1 MTAANATFIGNGAA
15 ANDRSDEATLATMRN
30 PSHLDYP
37 AFLVNAPFSLSADVP
52 NNVWMEEIPEVD
64 RKIDRHHAMVQ
75 FLEVFSVLSAG
86 ALVYVLP
93 TPRTTGLQ
101 DLVYTANLGIVP
113 THLEDVNDV
122 VVSNFTSEPRRAE
135 TPVGVAFFE
144 SMGYRTTVCPWRFEG
159 EADLKHLRGNV
170 YVGGYGMRSQ
180 REAYDWFE
188 REYDMNVIK
197 LEMTIPYLYHL
208 DCSLFPITE
217 DATIVYAEAYRPE
230 EIAELEKHTHVIDV
244 SKKSAYAGICNSVR
258 SGKTIINSSCL
269 HNLKIGTDAY
279 DEEKFKIY
287 ELEKIAGSQGFE
299 LVLVNV
305 DEYFKSGALL
315 SCMVMHLNRSSYRIA
330 LM

>member
-1 MTAANATFIGNGAA
+1 MTAVNAALTRNGAES
-15 ANDRSDEATLATMRN
+15 NDEPGQVAPVTTKN
-30 PSHLDYP
+30 PSQLDYP

-64 RKIDRHHAMVQ
+64 RKIDRHRAMVQ

-113 THLEDVNDV
+113 THLPDVNDV

-159 EADLKHLRGNV
+159 EADLKHLRDNI
-170 YVGGYGMRSQ
+170 YVGGYGIRSQ

-188 REYDMNVIK
+188 RERARNWNG
-197 LEMTIPYLYHL
+197 
-208 DCSLFPITE
+208 
-217 DATIVYAEAYRPE
+217 AQRP
-230 EIAELEKHTHVIDV
+230 H
-244 SKKSAYAGICNSVR
+244 
-258 SGKTIINSSCL
+258 
-269 HNLKIGTDAY
+269 
-279 DEEKFKIY
+279 
-287 ELEKIAGSQGFE
+287 
-299 LVLVNV
+299 
-305 DEYFKSGALL
+305 
-315 SCMVMHLNRSSYRIA
+315 
-330 LM
+330 